1 MGENIPQYNQW
12 SKNMSTSADVVID
25 EAIKQTT
32 VFPNTF
38 NVVFLNDDTTPI
50 EWVINILKTV
60 YKHTDANSESI
71 TLKIHEEGAAVV
83 GTYQYEIAEQKAIET
98 TNLSRDQGFPL
109 ACKIEENK

>member
-1 MGENIPQYNQW
+1 MESN
-12 SKNMSTSADVVID
+12 ADVVID

-98 TNLSRDQGFPL
+98 IERIEKDISPVSSLNMLASRVSICQAGRL
-109 ACKIEENK
+109 CRRW